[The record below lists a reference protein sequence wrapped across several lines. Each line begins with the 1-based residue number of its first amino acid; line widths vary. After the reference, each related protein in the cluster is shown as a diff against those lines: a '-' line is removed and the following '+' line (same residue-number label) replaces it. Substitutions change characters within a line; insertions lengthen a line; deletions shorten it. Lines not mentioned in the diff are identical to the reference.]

1 MQEHIKISPEL
12 SFAILCLIP
21 EQNNWGG
28 DVCDAYRGNLSS
40 CLFCQ
45 RHYFTDNALS
55 FQSIF
60 ARATLFS
67 VAHWIIRRH
76 LISSLKKSGMNTNRI
91 VSRASEMIPVYCS
104 GCINTMFLLQS
115 FDHPPYDKLELHLHE
130 PWKSKIGSTPS
141 GGGATCSGKLE
152 PTTQHDDTGRA
163 CFYIAP
169 ASETFPFP
177 PGARIA

>member
-40 CLFCQ
+40 CPFCQ

-141 GGGATCSGKLE
+141 GGRC
-152 PTTQHDDTGRA
+152 
-163 CFYIAP
+163 YM
-169 ASETFPFP
+169 
-177 PGARIA
+177 